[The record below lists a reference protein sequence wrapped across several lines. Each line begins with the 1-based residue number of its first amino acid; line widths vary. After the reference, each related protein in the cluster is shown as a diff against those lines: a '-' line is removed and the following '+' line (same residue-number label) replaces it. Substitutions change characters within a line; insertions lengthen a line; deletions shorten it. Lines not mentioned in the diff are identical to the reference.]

1 MGSSV
6 CHSGWEARISEAASS
21 TSSAASIAGAGW
33 EGEKKVRMER
43 WRGVFFEGAA
53 GVEGAG
59 EGEGEEGGGGSRGVA
74 MIVGGLLGCT

>member
-1 MGSSV
+1 
-6 CHSGWEARISEAASS
+6 
-21 TSSAASIAGAGW
+21 
-33 EGEKKVRMER
+33 VRMER